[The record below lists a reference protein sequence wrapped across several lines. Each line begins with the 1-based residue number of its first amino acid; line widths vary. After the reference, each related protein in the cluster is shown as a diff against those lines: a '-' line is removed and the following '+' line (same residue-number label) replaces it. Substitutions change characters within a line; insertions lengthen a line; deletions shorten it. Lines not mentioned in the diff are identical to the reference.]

1 MSVSGVDESA
11 KQPPLLILIFP
22 FYPPPPPLP
31 QRRAVPFFGNF
42 LQRTIKTDK
51 WKNLL
56 PVLMLLCHTQQYY
69 RCCSVLTGREHLIPV
84 PIHLPSLLLPFP
96 PPLTPLPGPEA
107 SSQQKQIT
115 SSFQSAWIS
124 ATNNSIINSDPGS
137 SSDQSLYHCI

>member
-22 FYPPPPPLP
+22 FYPPPPPP
-31 QRRAVPFFGNF
+31 PAS
-42 LQRTIKTDK
+42 
-51 WKNLL
+51 
-56 PVLMLLCHTQQYY
+56 
-69 RCCSVLTGREHLIPV
+69 CCSFLWKLFTAHNKDGQVEEFTAGADAAVSHTTIL
-84 PIHLPSLLLPFP
+84 SLLLSVNGARTSYSCPYSSPFP
-96 PPLTPLPGPEA
+96 PSSLPSPLTPLPGPET

>member
-115 SSFQSAWIS
+115 SSFQSA
-124 ATNNSIINSDPGS
+124 
-137 SSDQSLYHCI
+137 